1 MKLQPPKRLEVSD
14 DAIGW
19 SVHVDDGVHV
29 VSEVEIWPEDVLR
42 YRSFRQSSHLP
53 TWDDGSLPHL
63 VKV

>member
-29 VSEVEIWPEDVLR
+29 VSEVEIWPEDVKVSILPTVI
-42 YRSFRQSSHLP
+42 SSSHV
-53 TWDDGSLPHL
+53 G
-63 VKV
+63 